1 MLLLPLVLPLLQQ
14 PMADATPLRPYALTD
29 VHVVR
34 AETGDVLQHQTL
46 LIEGGKIVAM
56 GSAERMVVP
65 QGFVDLEVQ
74 GKFLTPGFV
83 DAHAHFPGNSGLD
96 VPPEDYLRM
105 MVANGITRLRCMR
118 LEEGMSDWSHHIEMG
133 QVVGPHLMLPLGL
146 LSGEGELQGEALDA
160 VLQRNAGR
168 KHGFFKMLGG
178 FEEEAYREVV
188 AKIVDAGFEV
198 VGHLPRGISL
208 TVAAEAGQSGI
219 EHFQGF
225 TLSEDYAEEELV
237 SLVRREKEVG
247 RYHCP
252 TIHWVAVQGGNYD
265 LERLEALPGIEQV
278 APAQREAWR
287 RWWGDEEEL
296 PRRERL
302 QSYRKRML
310 TLLGEMGRQEL
321 PLLLSASDGDYVVP
335 GYSIHEEVALYVE
348 AGLSP
353 QAILQAITSNAAA
366 SLHAEGQWGTVAV
379 DAVAD
384 LVVLDANPLLDA
396 QALKGVQGTMVGG
409 RWYKAAH

>member
-1 MLLLPLVLPLLQQ
+1 MFLLPLFLTLVQQ
-14 PMADATPLRPYALTD
+14 PLAEAAPLRPYALTD

-34 AETGDVLQHQTL
+34 AEMGDVLQHQTL
-46 LIEGGKIVAM
+46 LIEGGMIVAM

-65 QGFVDLEVQ
+65 QGFVDLEMQ
-74 GKFLTPGFV
+74 GKYLTPGFV

-133 QVVGPHLMLPLGL
+133 QIVGPHLMLPLGL
-146 LSGEGELQGEALDA
+146 LSASGDLQGDALEE
-160 VLQRNAGR
+160 VLQRHAGTEG
-168 KHGFFKMLGG
+168 GFFKMLGG
-178 FEEEAYREVV
+178 FEEETYREIVGKVV
-188 AKIVDAGFEV
+188 AAGFEV

-208 TVAAEAGQSGI
+208 QVAAEAGQSGI

-225 TLSEDYAEEELV
+225 TLSEDYEPEELT
-237 SLVRREKEVG
+237 SMVRREKEMG
-247 RYHCP
+247 RFHCP
-252 TIHWVAVQGGNYD
+252 TIHWVAVQGGNLD
-265 LERLEALPGIEQV
+265 ATQLESLPGIEQV
-278 APAQREAWR
+278 APKQRDAWR
-287 RWWGDEEEL
+287 QWWANEEEL

-302 QSYRKRML
+302 QSYRARML

-335 GYSIHEEVALYVE
+335 GYSIHEEIALYVE

-353 QAILQAITSNAAA
+353 TAILQALTCNAAA
-366 SLHAEGQWGTVAV
+366 SLNAEGQWGSIAV
-379 DAVAD
+379 GAIAD
-384 LVVLDANPLLDA
+384 LVVLDSHPLESA
-396 QALKGVQGTMVGG
+396 QALKRVQGTMVGG
-409 RWYKAAH
+409 RWYETVD